1 MNNQIFWIAS
11 FPKSGNTLIR
21 SILSSIFFT
30 EDGVFSFDKLANI
43 DQFEKTELVEKN
55 KEIFGNDIGSLNNTT
70 LFYKYLLKLQTKE
83 SLGLK
88 GDFMFLKTHSGLF
101 EIGDNAFT
109 NEDFTRG
116 IIYIVRDPR
125 DVCVSWS
132 KHLNISIDKS
142 IEYLTNDLSVGI
154 WVEPKSKINIFNDKN
169 RPRTLYSSWEKHVL
183 SWTSHN
189 WKTPIKIIKFEDLV
203 YNKINVLREII
214 VFFEENYNFKFS
226 NIEKKIEN
234 ILITTDFKK
243 LKNEELNKGFF
254 ESTGNTDFFSVGK
267 KDQWRKKLNKAQIQK
282 IESKLG
288 NLMKKFD
295 YKLAVEIN

>member
-1 MNNQIFWIAS
+1 MDNQIFWIAS

-55 KEIFGNDIGSLNNTT
+55 KKIFGNDIGSLNNTT

-101 EIGDNAFT
+101 EIDDNAFT

-142 IEYLTNDLSVGI
+142 IEYLTNDLSVGV
-154 WVEPKSKINIFNDKN
+154 WVEPKSKKNIFNDKN

-254 ESTGNTDFFSVGK
+254 ESTGNADFFSVGK
-267 KDQWRKKLNKAQIQK
+267 KDQWKKKLNKAQIQK